1 MNTGAPPTDDIPD
14 DGAGDTPGDG
24 ADGATGDRVDGTVRP
39 AGRERRRTADA
50 VWPTG
55 SYLGLLS
62 APSRQLLLRAGRVAS
77 YAPGEVILREGDRAS
92 HLLLIEKGLV
102 KVTSTTREGH
112 TSLLAIRAAGDV
124 VGELAAIDG
133 APRSATVTAARAVRA
148 RAIQHGEFVRL
159 FREQPQIALALVA
172 AVAGKLRAA
181 TRARVDTGGYPLQ
194 VRMARALV
202 ELAETYGE
210 PAGTGITITVPL
222 SQEDLAA
229 LISSST
235 AGVTRS
241 LQHLRKNGLI
251 DTSYRRLTVLDLDA
265 LSELAVLSRPADG
278 TVDGA
283 VGGTVDR
290 AIGGTATGLPAGT

>member
-1 MNTGAPPTDDIPD
+1 MSADPPPTG
-14 DGAGDTPGDG
+14 GAARPPGSE
-24 ADGATGDRVDGTVRP
+24 
-39 AGRERRRTADA
+39 ERRPLGVD
-50 VWPTG
+50 WPAG

-62 APSRQLLLRAGRVAS
+62 EPSRQALMRAGRVSVHA
-77 YAPGEVILREGDRAS
+77 AGETIVREGERTS
-92 HLLLIEKGLV
+92 HLFLIEQGLV

-112 TSLLAIRAAGDV
+112 VSLLAIRAAGDV

-133 APRSATVTAARAVRA
+133 APRSATVTAVGTVRARAVR
-148 RAIQHGEFVRL
+148 HSEFVRL

-194 VRMARALV
+194 VRLARVLV

-210 PAGTGITITVPL
+210 PAGNGVAITVPL

-229 LISSST
+229 IISSSM

-241 LQHLRKNGLI
+241 LQQLRRNGLI

-265 LSELAVLSRPADG
+265 LSDLAVLPHLAEDAS
-278 TVDGA
+278 
-283 VGGTVDR
+283 
-290 AIGGTATGLPAGT
+290 TGLSQGTSRDTQD